1 MRGFILAAL
10 GTALALVNG
19 GPVSAQSG
27 AEGGAQSMA
36 VPGTPRPAGTY
47 SMEGQGQYLGGV
59 TAGQA
64 TAEELALSLEDAI
77 QRGLKN
83 NLGALLSDQGRRHSQ
98 ATRMRSMADL
108 LPNVTVR
115 SGETDMQENLAA
127 LGFSGFPGIP
137 QILGPFAV
145 FDVRGYVT
153 QRVLDL
159 SAIRGMQ
166 ADRQSVKAAGESY
179 QNSRDM
185 VALVAGG
192 LYLQTDAGESRV
204 ESARAQVKTAQA
216 VYDQALDYK
225 QSGLIPAIDVLRAQV
240 QLEAERQRLIAA
252 ENDFEKMKLSL
263 AQAIGLPLTQR
274 YRLTDSLSSES
285 LPPFTVEQAIEK
297 SYENRSD
304 YRGAQA
310 LVKAAEFAR
319 RAAVAERYPSVGAS
333 FDYGLLGQSVVQNH
347 GTFTAA
353 IGVTIPVFEGGR
365 IDGKVLEADATLKQR
380 TAERDALRSR
390 IEFEVRS
397 VFLDLKSSLDQ
408 VNLARNALKLA
419 ETQVAQSQDRFAAG
433 VANNLEVVQAQQA
446 LAVASDNY
454 ISSLFAYNLAKGTL
468 ARAAGAAEK
477 LFRVFVLGGAGAAT
491 LER

>member
-1 MRGFILAAL
+1 MRAFILAAL
-10 GTALALVNG
+10 GTALALGTG
-19 GPVSAQSG
+19 GPVRAQSG
-27 AEGGAQSMA
+27 AEGGPQSMT
-36 VPGTPRPAGTY
+36 VPGTPRPTGTY
-47 SMEGQGQYLGGV
+47 SMEGQGQYLAGV
-59 TAGQA
+59 TQGQA
-64 TAEELALSLEDAI
+64 TSEELAPSLDEAI

-83 NLGALLSDQGRRHSQ
+83 NLGALLSDEGRRHSQ
-98 ATRMRSMADL
+98 AARLRSMADL
-108 LPNVTVR
+108 LPNLTVR
-115 SGETDMQENLAA
+115 TGGSEQQVNLAA
-127 LGFSGFPGIP
+127 LGFTGFPGIP
-137 QILGPFAV
+137 QILGPFGL
-145 FDVRGYVT
+145 FDLRGYLT
-153 QRVLDL
+153 QRVLDF
-159 SAIRGMQ
+159 SAIRSEQ
-166 ADRQSVKAAGESY
+166 AGRQIVKAAEQSY

-185 VALVAGG
+185 VALVSGG
-192 LYLQTDAGESRV
+192 LYLQTVTGESRV
-204 ESARAQVKTAQA
+204 EAARVQVRTAQA
-216 VYDQALDYK
+216 VYDQAVDYK
-225 QSGLIPAIDVLRAQV
+225 KSGLIPAIDVLRAQV
-240 QLEAERQRLIAA
+240 QLEAEQQRLIAA
-252 ENDFEKMKLSL
+252 ENDVEKMKLSL

-274 YRLTDSLSSES
+274 YRLTDRLSAES
-285 LPPFTVEQAIEK
+285 LPSFTVEQALEK
-297 SYENRSD
+297 AYENRSD
-304 YRGAQA
+304 YRSAQA

-333 FDYGLLGQSVVQNH
+333 IDYGTIGQSMVQNH

-365 IDGKVLEADATLKQR
+365 IDSKILEADATLKQR
-380 TAERDALRSR
+380 AAERDALRSR

-446 LAVASDNY
+446 LAVANDNY

-477 LFRVFVLGGAGAAT
+477 LFRAFVLGGAAAAA

>member
-10 GTALALVNG
+10 GTALALFNG

-27 AEGGAQSMA
+27 AEGGPQSMA
-36 VPGTPRPAGTY
+36 VPGTPRPTGTY

-98 ATRMRSMADL
+98 AARMRSLADL

-145 FDVRGYVT
+145 FDLRGYVT

-159 SAIRGMQ
+159 SAIRSTQ
-166 ADRQSVKAAGESY
+166 ADRQGVLATEQSY

-192 LYLQTDAGESRV
+192 LYLQSVAGESRV

-225 QSGLIPAIDVLRAQV
+225 QSGLVPAIDVLRAQV

-263 AQAIGLPLTQR
+263 AQAIGLPLTQHF
-274 YRLTDSLSSES
+274 RLTDRLSSES
-285 LPPFTVEQAIEK
+285 LPSFTVEQALEK

-304 YRGAQA
+304 YRAAQA
-310 LVKAAEFAR
+310 LVKAAEFVR

-347 GTFTAA
+347 GTFTAT

-468 ARAAGAAEK
+468 ARSAGAAEK
-477 LFRVFVLGGAGAAT
+477 LFRVFVLGGAGAAA